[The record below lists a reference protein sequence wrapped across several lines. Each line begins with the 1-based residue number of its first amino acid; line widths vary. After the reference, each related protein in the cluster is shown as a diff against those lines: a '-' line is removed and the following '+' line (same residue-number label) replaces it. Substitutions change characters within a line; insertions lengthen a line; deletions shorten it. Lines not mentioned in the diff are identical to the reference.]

1 MGSFLT
7 PLINNFI
14 MPVISESS
22 LSRMLIQESLLNP
35 LIQNCKPVVIEDH
48 TFVIVDIGACNPLT
62 QSILWILS
70 Y

>member
-7 PLINNFI
+7 PLINNSI
-14 MPVISESS
+14 VSVIRESS

-35 LIQNCKPVVIEDH
+35 LIQNCKLVVIEEH
-48 TFVIVDIGACNPLT
+48 SFVIVDISASNPLT

>member
-1 MGSFLT
+1 
-7 PLINNFI
+7 
-14 MPVISESS
+14 
-22 LSRMLIQESLLNP
+22 MLIQESLLNL

-48 TFVIVDIGACNPLT
+48 SFVIVDIGACNPII